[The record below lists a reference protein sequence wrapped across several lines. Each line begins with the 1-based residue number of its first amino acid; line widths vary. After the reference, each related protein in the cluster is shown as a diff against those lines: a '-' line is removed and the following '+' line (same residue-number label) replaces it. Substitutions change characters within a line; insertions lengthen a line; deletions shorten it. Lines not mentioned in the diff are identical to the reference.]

1 MVFLYSKVKYINRMT
16 IDYSLLKTKQK
27 SDLMVLFG
35 KNIPTGVCYFSLI
48 ITLFICCRN
57 TLLAFLDITKENLG
71 SFLFETVVFFI
82 VSLIVSIIVID
93 LASEWTDKPYSKK
106 DRDDEV
112 LYVYTPMEII
122 IPLIIQ
128 VCTVAISFLFAF
140 FLNPFILLAYIPF
153 IIWLAYLYHR
163 TWIKKC
169 EAYATI

>member
-1 MVFLYSKVKYINRMT
+1 MT
-16 IDYSLLKTKQK
+16 IDYSLLKTKKK
-27 SDLMVLFG
+27 SDLMALFG
-35 KNIPTGVCYFSLI
+35 KNIPTGLCFFTLI
-48 ITLFICCRN
+48 IILFIWYKN
-57 TLLAFLDITKENLG
+57 AYIAFVNMIGENLG

-106 DRDDEV
+106 DRDNEV
-112 LYVYTPMEII
+112 LYVYTSMEII

-128 VCTVAISFLFAF
+128 VCTVVISFLFAF

-153 IIWLAYLYHR
+153 IIWLVYLYHR
-163 TWIKKC
+163 TWVKKC